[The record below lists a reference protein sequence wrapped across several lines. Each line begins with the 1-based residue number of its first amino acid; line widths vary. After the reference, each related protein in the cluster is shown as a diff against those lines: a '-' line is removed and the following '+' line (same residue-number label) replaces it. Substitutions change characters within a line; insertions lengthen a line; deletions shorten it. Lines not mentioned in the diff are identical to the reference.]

1 MPGALFWAP
10 AAPVSLP
17 AEGLIASTLDW
28 HASQHGSTG
37 LPLVLLLHGTGGSGH
52 SWDGLLPHLAGQV
65 HGLVP
70 DLPGHGRT
78 RGASPA
84 ELTLPAMAQALWRWL
99 RARGLPGPALIAG
112 HSAGAAL
119 ALRMALDAPPGQPSP
134 AILGFAPSLVAPPE
148 LYSRFLAPLVNPL
161 ATSGPVTRLM
171 SGLARRTALIDGLLA
186 STGSTLSPAQRAAY
200 RALFEDPAHV
210 RGAVGFM
217 AAADLPALNADC
229 AARAQ
234 ALQVAFVL
242 GARDRWIPERLLRP
256 VIQRHL
262 PQADVQVWPGGHLVH
277 EESPARAAA
286 RVLQMLQAG

>member
-1 MPGALFWAP
+1 M
-10 AAPVSLP
+10 
-17 AEGLIASTLDW
+17 
-28 HASQHGSTG
+28 
-37 LPLVLLLHGTGGSGH
+37 LLLHGTGGSGH
-52 SWDGLLPHLAGQV
+52 SWDGLLPYLDGQAQC
-65 HGLVP
+65 LVP

-78 RGASPA
+78 RGASAA
-84 ELTLPAMAQALWRWL
+84 ELTLPGMARALWQWL
-99 RARGLPGPALIAG
+99 QARGLPGPALIVG

-119 ALRMALDAPPGQPSP
+119 ALRMALDAPAGQASP
-134 AILGFAPSLVAPPE
+134 AVLGFAPSLVAPPE
-148 LYSRFLAPLVNPL
+148 LYNRFLAPLVNPL
-161 ATSGPVTRLM
+161 ATSGPVARLM
-171 SGLARRTALIDGLLA
+171 AGLARRTALIDGLLA

-200 RALFEDPAHV
+200 RALFQDPAHV

-234 ALQVAFVL
+234 PLQVAFVL

-262 PQADVQVWPGGHLVH
+262 PQADVQAWPGGHLVH

-286 RVLQMLQAG
+286 RVLQMLPKPLQPPPG